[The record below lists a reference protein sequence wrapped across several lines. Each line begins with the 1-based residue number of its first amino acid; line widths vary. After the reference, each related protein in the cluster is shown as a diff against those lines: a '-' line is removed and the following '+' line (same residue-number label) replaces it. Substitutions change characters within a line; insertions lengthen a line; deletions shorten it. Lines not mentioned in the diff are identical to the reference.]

1 MLSRM
6 SLVAVVAVLMA
17 GYPLSQAS
25 WAQANPSRDT
35 ATESTK
41 TTSETVSSRAAV
53 MPRPNGVWLQGGY
66 TDVDQGT
73 PGAAFSG
80 DLVNLVGGYDRFV
93 TERLLL
99 GVALSYESLDIDTRF
114 LTGGGSL
121 ENSGYGIAPY
131 IGYRL
136 NDTWSADLVVGYNWL
151 DYDSKVD
158 NNTASG
164 SFDAERWFAN
174 TSVNAIF
181 RSDNWRFLPKVGLLY
196 MKETQDAYRQSNG
209 VNVAE
214 ADIRLGR
221 VYAGGRIGYAT
232 ETMMPYIKLIGEY
245 DFKRPGA
252 QAIGNGQFTSDD
264 DTGAQIGAGIEFF
277 STGPYSGAV
286 EVSYNSAF
294 REDLDVWNALARIRM
309 AF

>member
-1 MLSRM
+1 
-6 SLVAVVAVLMA
+6 
-17 GYPLSQAS
+17 
-25 WAQANPSRDT
+25 
-35 ATESTK
+35 
-41 TTSETVSSRAAV
+41 
-53 MPRPNGVWLQGGY
+53 MPRPNGVWVQGGY
-66 TDVDQGT
+66 TDVDQST
-73 PGAAFSG
+73 TGAAFSG
-80 DLVNLVGGYDRFV
+80 DLVNVVAGYDRFV

-99 GVALSYESLDIDTRF
+99 GVAFSYETLDIDTSF
-114 LTGGGSL
+114 LSGRGSL
-121 ENSGYGIAPY
+121 ENDGYGLAPY
-131 IGYRL
+131 IGYRFD
-136 NDTWSADLVVGYNWL
+136 DTWSADLAVGYNWL
-151 DYDSKVD
+151 SYDSKVD

-174 TSVNAIF
+174 TSVNGIF
-181 RSDNWRFLPKVGLLY
+181 RSANWRFLPKAGLLY
-196 MKETQDAYRQSNG
+196 MKETQDAYTQTNG
-209 VNVAE
+209 VRVAE

-286 EVSYNSAF
+286 EVGYNSAF
-294 REDLDVWNALARIRM
+294 REDLDVWNALARVRI

>member
-1 MLSRM
+1 MVSRFW
-6 SLVAVVAVLMA
+6 AVVVVAGVMASQPVL
-17 GYPLSQAS
+17 
-25 WAQANPSRDT
+25 AQSNPTRDT
-35 ATESTK
+35 STESTK
-41 TTSETVSSRAAV
+41 TTAETVANRAAAL
-53 MPRPNGVWLQGGY
+53 PRPNGVWLQGSY
-66 TDVDQGT
+66 TDVEQGT
-73 PGAAFSG
+73 PGAAFDGS
-80 DLVNLVGGYDRFV
+80 LVNFVGGYDRFV

-114 LTGGGSL
+114 LTGRGSL
-121 ENSGYGIAPY
+121 ENSGFGITPY
-131 IGYRL
+131 VGYRL
-136 NDTWSADLVVGYNWL
+136 DDRWSVDLAVGYNWL
-151 DYDSKVD
+151 EYDSKVN

-174 TSVNAIF
+174 TSINGIL
-181 RSDNWRFLPKVGLLY
+181 RSDNWRFLPKAGLLY
-196 MKETQDAYRQSNG
+196 MKETQDAYRQTNG
-209 VNVAE
+209 ALVQE

-264 DTGAQIGAGIEFF
+264 DTGAQIGAGVEFF

-286 EVSYNSAF
+286 EVGYNSAF
-294 REDLDVWNALARIRM
+294 RDDLDVWNALARIRM
-309 AF
+309 VF

>member
-1 MLSRM
+1 MLLRLS
-6 SLVAVVAVLMA
+6 AVVAIAAMITAPSV
-17 GYPLSQAS
+17 
-25 WAQANPSRDT
+25 WAQSNPSRDT
-35 ATESTK
+35 SAESSK
-41 TTSETVSSRAAV
+41 TTSETVGSRAAV
-53 MPRPNGVWLQGGY
+53 MPRPNGLWLQGGY

-73 PGAAFSG
+73 QGAAFSG
-80 DLVNLVGGYDRFV
+80 DLVNVVGGYDRFV

-99 GVALSYESLDIDTRF
+99 GVALSYETLDIDTNF
-114 LTGGGSL
+114 LTGRGSL

-136 NDTWSADLVVGYNWL
+136 DDTWSADLVVGYNWL
-151 DYDSKVD
+151 EYDSKVN

-174 TSVNAIF
+174 TSVNGIF
-181 RSDNWRFLPKVGLLY
+181 RSDNWRFLPKAGLLY
-196 MKETQDAYRQSNG
+196 MKETQDAYRQTDG
-209 VNVAE
+209 VLVQE

-286 EVSYNSAF
+286 EVGYNSAF
-294 REDLDVWNALARIRM
+294 REDLDVWNALARVRM

>member
-1 MLSRM
+1 MFSRLSAIAAT
-6 SLVAVVAVLMA
+6 AVILA
-17 GYPLSQAS
+17 SQPV
-25 WAQANPSRDT
+25 WAQANPGRDT

-41 TTSETVSSRAAV
+41 TTTEMVSRRAAV
-53 MPRPNGVWLQGGY
+53 MPRPNGLWLQGGY
-66 TDVDQGT
+66 TDVDQST
-73 PGAAFSG
+73 SGAAFSG
-80 DLVNLVGGYDRFV
+80 DLVNVVAGYDRFV

-99 GVALSYESLDIDTRF
+99 GVAFSYETLDMDTRF
-114 LTGGGSL
+114 LTGRGSL
-121 ENSGYGIAPY
+121 ENDGYGLAPY
-131 IGYRL
+131 IGYRFD
-136 NDTWSADLVVGYNWL
+136 DTWSADLAVGYNWL
-151 DYDSKVD
+151 TYDSKVN

-174 TSVNAIF
+174 TSVNGIF
-181 RSDNWRFLPKVGLLY
+181 RSANWRFLPKVGLLY
-196 MKETQDAYRQSNG
+196 MKETQDAYTQTDG
-209 VNVAE
+209 VRVAE

-221 VYAGGRIGYAT
+221 VYGGGRIGYAT

-245 DFKRPGA
+245 DFKRPSA

-286 EVSYNSAF
+286 EVAYNSAF